1 MVLRKSKLKI
11 SIKELSFEF
20 EGSQEEAQ
28 AVQHGLQQTLGS
40 LMNTQA
46 RVLTHRPDA
55 PRIIDAAPVDTTA
68 TGEERPA
75 TVNSNGEKPKSPR
88 QRRAKGPSIAS
99 LLLGLKQEGYFSQP
113 RPSGEVLAHLKDS
126 KGHTL
131 RSNAVMTE
139 LQRMVQ
145 KEDGEPAKLYRGK
158 NDSENY
164 IYKDTPFNESPG
176 SPNPPEQSAE

>member
-46 RVLTHRPDA
+46 RVLTHRRDA
-55 PRIIDAAPVDTTA
+55 PQMIDAAPLGTLPNGD
-68 TGEERPA
+68 ERPA
-75 TVNSNGEKPKSPR
+75 TEDGNGEKPKR
-88 QRRAKGPSIAS
+88 QRRAKGPSIAN
-99 LLLGLKQEGYFSQP
+99 LLLGLKQEGYFSQA
-113 RPSGEVLAHLKDS
+113 RSSGEVLAHLKDS

-131 RSNAVMTE
+131 RSSAVMTE

-145 KEDGEPAKLYRGK
+145 KQDGESAKLYRGK

-164 IYKDTPFNESPG
+164 IYKDSPFNENPG
-176 SPNPPEQSAE
+176 SPSPPEQPAA